1 MAVLFSVWVL
11 SSLSKLKLRKM
22 KVISTKWNLLALA
35 TVVFLTSN
43 SMCLNEPMKSKL
55 QTREDND
62 DIYYE
67 VRSVLLWHYLGE
79 PWVRS

>member
-55 QTREDND
+55 QSREDND

>member
-35 TVVFLTSN
+35 TAVFLTSN

-55 QTREDND
+55 QSREDND